1 MDNEKTYESALKRL
15 EEITALL
22 EKNEVPLDESMK
34 LFEEGTSLAAFCSRK
49 LDEAKQKVT
58 VINKEQSDE

>member
-49 LDEAKQKVT
+49 Q
-58 VINKEQSDE
+58 